1 MKPLFHPRLVNDPFG
16 DPGLYVEFLFERRA
30 LLFDLGDLSPLPARQ
45 LLKVTHAFVSHTHMD
60 HFAGF
65 DALLRL
71 FLGRDKILHL
81 FGPPG
86 FIDRVE
92 HKLAGYTWNL
102 VANYE
107 SDFVVRASEVSPE
120 NGPDM
125 ALFRSRT
132 GFRREIAE
140 ASSSAPGVLLDEETF
155 QVRATFLD
163 HQIPCLAFAL
173 EEKFHVN
180 VWKSGLEE
188 LGLPTGSWLRDL
200 KSAVARGEPAETPVT
215 VRWREDGALR
225 ERTVSLGEL
234 REKVLRIVP
243 GQKIAYVTDAG
254 YTPENAAA
262 IVDLARGADTLFI
275 EAAFTHEEERRA
287 AEKYHLTAR
296 QAGELARAA
305 EVKRLIPFH
314 FSPKHAEEGERLVR
328 EAMEAFEE
336 GERVR

>member
-16 DPGLYVEFLFERRA
+16 DPGLYVDFLFERRA

-71 FLGRDKILHL
+71 FLGREKALHL

-107 SDFVVRASEVSPE
+107 SDFLLRAIEVSPE
-120 NGPDM
+120 GDAAA

-132 GFRREIAE
+132 GFRRETAE
-140 ASSSAPGVLLDEETF
+140 APSSPPGLLLDEDTF
-155 QVRATFLD
+155 QVHAAFLD
-163 HQIPCLAFAL
+163 HQIPCLAFSL

-180 VWKSGLEE
+180 VWKNGLAE
-188 LGLPTGSWLRDL
+188 LGLPTGPWLRDL
-200 KSAVARGEPAETPVT
+200 KSAVVRDEPSETQVT
-215 VRWREDGALR
+215 VRWHEQGTPR
-225 ERTVSLGEL
+225 ERRISLGEL
-234 REKVLRIVP
+234 RERVLRIVP

-262 IVDLARGADTLFI
+262 IVDLARGADALFI
-275 EAAFTHEEERRA
+275 ETAFTHDEERRA
-287 AEKYHLTAR
+287 AEKYHLTSR

-305 EVKRLIPFH
+305 GVKRLIPFH
-314 FSPKHAEEGERLVR
+314 FSPKHAGEEERLIR
-328 EAMEAFEE
+328 EAMEAFE
-336 GERVR
+336 GGPA